1 MSDMTRVPQRKCWCA
16 LWAVLA
22 LFWSASFGLSVP
34 SVQAQ
39 QGLFE
44 ALYLYKFCGFV
55 KFPNDRQTGDFVI
68 AVLNA
73 PDVAAQLEKAVAGK
87 QVGAQAIRVK
97 AITDLSDLSAFHIV
111 FVPDNMSKKL
121 PQVLDALRGKA
132 TLVVT
137 KGQGLAKEGSHI
149 NIISNGDKK
158 FEINRAATE
167 LAGLRLSADLLKLAV
182 VL

>member
-1 MSDMTRVPQRKCWCA
+1 
-16 LWAVLA
+16 VLVGII
-22 LFWSASFGLSVP
+22 LLGSIVLSLVTP
-34 SVQAQ
+34 AVQAQ

-55 KFPNDRQTGDFVI
+55 KFPSDRQTGDFGI

-87 QVGAQAIRVK
+87 QVGGQSIRVK
-97 AITDLSDLSAFHIV
+97 AISDLSDLSAFHIV
-111 FVPDNMSKKL
+111 FIPDNMSKKL
-121 PQVLDALRGKA
+121 PQVLDALRGHA

-137 KGQGLAKEGSHI
+137 KGRGLAKEGSHI

-158 FEINRAATE
+158 FEINRTATE
-167 LAGLRLSADLLKLAV
+167 LAGLKLSADLLKLAV